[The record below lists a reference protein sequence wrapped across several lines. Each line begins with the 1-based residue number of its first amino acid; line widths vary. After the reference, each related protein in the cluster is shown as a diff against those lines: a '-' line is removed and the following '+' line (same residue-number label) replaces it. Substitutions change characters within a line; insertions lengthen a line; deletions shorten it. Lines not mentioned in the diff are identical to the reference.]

1 MSGALLLKGFEVE
14 LFTGRP
20 DGTVVGCSPAAA
32 AALDGFV
39 TEPDHRNLEY
49 ITAPHASYQRQ
60 LELLLEPRRQLRA
73 WLAERGLTILP
84 GSTLSLGDSSRFER
98 SNPDNPYHDYIETT
112 YGTQV
117 VTASVHINLGLTDM
131 GALFA
136 ACRLV
141 RCEAALLLALSA
153 SSPFLDGVATGAHS
167 QRWLQFPLT
176 PPQVPL
182 FRSHSHYIAWVEEQ
196 LASGAMQNVRHLWTS
211 VRPNGD
217 NRPHGLNRL
226 ELRICDLITDPA
238 LLLAITAYCEL
249 RIQQLLADPASH
261 DPLIASQLT
270 ADELASLA
278 DANDRAAARS
288 SLQATLR
295 DWRTGAPIQAADW
308 IRRDLASLAPLAE
321 QLNLAGTLA
330 PLDAVLGGGNQA
342 MRWLQREGEG
352 LPIAT
357 IVAASAAAMA
367 ERESALNAQRATD
380 ALSPLG

>member
-288 SLQATLR
+288 SLQANLH

-321 QLNLAGTLA
+321 QLNLTGTLA
-330 PLDAVLGGGNQA
+330 PLDAVLSGGNQA

-352 LPIAT
+352 LPIAA

-367 ERESALNAQRATD
+367 ERESALNAQLATD